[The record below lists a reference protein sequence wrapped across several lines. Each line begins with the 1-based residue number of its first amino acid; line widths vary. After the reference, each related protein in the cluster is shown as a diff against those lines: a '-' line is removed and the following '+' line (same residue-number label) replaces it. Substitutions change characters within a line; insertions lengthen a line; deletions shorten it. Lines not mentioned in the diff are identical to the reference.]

1 MTAIAALHCDSVVM
15 PLSASAQVAEVAAT
29 LAPLWPIATFAA
41 RSPWLGV
48 EHESFAAVAARWPS
62 QAGESMLP
70 FGPAERHALSS
81 DPALHALMN
90 EPLRAYGVS
99 TDDLLNDPVWLS
111 TLTAAWQDSAQPLPS
126 AIIDGHV
133 IRWLK
138 LYLGAA
144 SASWSLPGAQQGL
157 FQAWRHYALVDPLLP
172 KAARRVLEKA
182 ATTSEA
188 ALAEV
193 LVQLPAGTSAGAF
206 ISAQLLALPGWAG
219 ALAYRA
225 KHAGKTDLLLEYVAL
240 RAQTAWALAGQS
252 ALAVSTPAL
261 ATDIATST
269 LNTSSRLNSQALGL
283 MFLQAREQRYLHDLK
298 LAFAAPHSAV
308 ASRDEAATDIPHS
321 PARVQMVL
329 CIDVRSEP
337 LRRALEQH
345 GRIETFGAAGFFG
358 LAVQRQALDGQYT
371 HANCPV
377 IVAPAFAVRE
387 TAEAQAQQD
396 YLTQVASQQALNQSV
411 THIKQHPL
419 GALTAPEVTGL
430 WQALTLITQTL
441 PARLKQQVQAVLP
454 LRTATPQ
461 TTPQVNSSIGSA
473 HSSQS
478 IGTTALPQGMSLT
491 QQIDVLHSFLCSIG
505 LVREFAA
512 LLVIVGHGSHSENN
526 HYAAKLDCG
535 ACGGASGRFNAHIL
549 ATIGNDPAVR
559 AALASKGIDIPVT
572 TQFVAA
578 EHQTSRDQL
587 ALEPL
592 PNSLSALNM
601 ASRDAYA
608 HLQAVLP
615 AALGQLQAERL
626 AALPDHQY
634 QSLVHE
640 AARRASDWREVRPEW
655 GLANNAAFIIGPRA
669 LTASVNLHGRSFLH
683 SYDWQLDP
691 DGALLRGIIAGP
703 GTVTQWINL
712 QYYASTNLPVSQGS
726 GSKTTQT
733 LTAGFGV
740 MQGNGSDLLPG
751 LPWQAV
757 MRSDH
762 SAQHEAIRLRLVIL
776 APETHVAQLLAS
788 APDLQRKVSHG
799 WLLLSSQ
806 CPISKKWSDWQ

>member
-1 MTAIAALHCDSVVM
+1 MNAIAALHLNNVAM

-41 RSPWLGV
+41 RSPWLGL
-48 EHESFAAVAARWPS
+48 EHDSFAAVAAYWPS
-62 QAGESMLP
+62 HAGESMLP
-70 FGPAERHALSS
+70 FGATERQALAA
-81 DPALHALMN
+81 DPALQALMN
-90 EPLRAYGVS
+90 KSLSAYGVTSDELLHNSIKPSS
-99 TDDLLNDPVWLS
+99 TRHDPAPPS
-111 TLTAAWQDSAQPLPS
+111 PS
-126 AIIDGHV
+126 ATVDGHV

-138 LYLGAA
+138 LYVGAPG
-144 SASWSLPGAQQGL
+144 ASWSLPGAQQGL
-157 FQAWRHYALVDPLLP
+157 FKAWRRYALVDPLLP
-172 KAARRVLEKA
+172 KAARRVLAKG
-182 ATTSEA
+182 ATSSDA

-193 LVQLPAGTSAGAF
+193 LERLPVGTNTAAF

-219 ALAYRA
+219 ALAYQA
-225 KHAGKTDLLLEYVAL
+225 KTTGRDELLLDYVAL

-252 ALAVSTPAL
+252 ALAVSAPEHATNTAAAALNKSPAL
-261 ATDIATST
+261 S
-269 LNTSSRLNSQALGL
+269 SQALGL
-283 MFLQAREQRYLHDLK
+283 MFLQAREQRYLHGLK
-298 LAFAAPHSAV
+298 LAFAAPHSTTAGTDV
-308 ASRDEAATDIPHS
+308 TATGTRHA

-358 LAVQRQALDGQYT
+358 LAVQRQALDGQHT

-387 TAEAQAQQD
+387 TAEARAQQH
-396 YLTQVASQQALNQSV
+396 YLTQIAAQQALNQSV
-411 THIKQHPL
+411 AHIKQHPL

-441 PARLKQQVQAVLP
+441 PARVKDHLQAVLP
-454 LRTATPQ
+454 LRTTTPQ
-461 TTPQVNSSIGSA
+461 TTTQVNSPVA
-473 HSSQS
+473 ATHSESS
-478 IGTTALPQGMSLT
+478 CTAALPQGMSLT
-491 QQIDVLHSFLCSIG
+491 QQIDVLHGFLCSIG

-512 LLVIVGHGSHSENN
+512 LVVIAGHGSHSENN

-587 ALEPL
+587 VLEPL
-592 PNSLSALNM
+592 PDALSALNM

-608 HLQAVLP
+608 HLQAILP

-634 QSLVHE
+634 QSLTQE

-669 LTASVNLHGRSFLH
+669 LTASANLHGRSFLH

-712 QYYASTNLPVSQGS
+712 QYYASTTLPVTQGS

-788 APDLQRKVSHG
+788 AADLQRKVSHG

-806 CPISKKWSDWQ
+806 CPISKIWSDWQ